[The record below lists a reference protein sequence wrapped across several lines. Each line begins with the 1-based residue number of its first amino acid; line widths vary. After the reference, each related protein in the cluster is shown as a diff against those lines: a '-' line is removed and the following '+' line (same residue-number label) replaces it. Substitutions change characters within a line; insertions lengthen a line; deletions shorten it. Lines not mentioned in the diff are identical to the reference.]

1 MDITMLKDII
11 NNVGFPIVVAV
22 ALFWQ
27 NFKHHEMYNKTF
39 AEFKEVINHNSNSIE
54 QLTKLVNEVKMTTKG
69 E

>member
-1 MDITMLKDII
+1 MNILKDLV

-27 NFKHHEMYNKTF
+27 NFKHHEMYNNTF
-39 AEFKEVINHNSNSIE
+39 KEFKEVINHNSASIE
-54 QLTKLVNEVKMTTKG
+54 QLTELVNAMKHKE

>member
-1 MDITMLKDII
+1 MDITLLTDVI
-11 NNVGFPIVVAV
+11 NNVGFPIVVAG

-54 QLTKLVNEVKMTTKG
+54 QLTTLVNEMKDITKG